1 MRKETEFGEKLRD
14 VLESINSLTWRDK
27 SGNDVKLMDAS
38 VEDLRKWYKHCYEML
53 YNVSPWNPGKYTVR
67 ENIHRTWDSCNT
79 ELLVRYILHECDT
92 DIKTK
97 KDILDYINKQRAAQ
111 TTDILD
117 KSIATI
123 FNGVPPIFEKVTVNR
138 LMDAC
143 FDKLD
148 VLNKKMITDKFILAQ
163 GIWLTDEEKV
173 ELTEV
178 GEDGKP
184 RNRMEVIKERL
195 CLNPEIKLRVS
206 PTGLSFA
213 EFRSL
218 VQLTS
223 LPRISSLTTVA
234 LKTLRDKILLLLDN
248 DLDYHINKW
257 STLMSNI
264 QRVAEARNIEID
276 PPCAG

>member
-1 MRKETEFGEKLRD
+1 MRKETEFGEKLRS
-14 VLESINSLTWRDK
+14 VLESIDSLTWRDK
-27 SGNDVKLMDAS
+27 SGNDVKLVDAS

-53 YNVSPWNPGKYTVR
+53 YNVSPWNPGKFIVR

-79 ELLVRYILHECDT
+79 ELFVRYILHECET

-97 KDILDYINKQRAAQ
+97 KDILDYINKQRAASEK
-111 TTDILD
+111 DILND
-117 KSIATI
+117 SIASI

-163 GIWLTDEEKV
+163 GIWLTDEEKI

-178 GEDGKP
+178 GKA

-195 CLNPEIKLRVS
+195 CLNPDIKLRVS
-206 PTGLSFA
+206 PTGLSFT

-218 VQLTS
+218 VQLSS
-223 LPRISSLTTVA
+223 LPKISSLTTIA

-264 QRVAEARNIEID
+264 QRVADARNIEID
-276 PPCAG
+276 PPAGN